1 MTSLV
6 RNGPG
11 VHGGL
16 YPAYSLAAFSANA
29 TPSLRKASR
38 KISACARTA
47 SSRMRPENR
56 RTATTRASKSRT
68 RTRSCVDAG
77 ADLAPSANDDGS
89 WSVPGGC
96 SIRDLSDQFN
106 LVLQETES
114 ATVGGYVVEHL
125 GRVPQAGEAFVIDN
139 TRVTITKANQR
150 RIREINLVLE
160 VTDGE

>member
-1 MTSLV
+1 M
-6 RNGPG
+6 GD
-11 VHGGL
+11 
-16 YPAYSLAAFSANA
+16 
-29 TPSLRKASR
+29 LRHH
-38 KISACARTA
+38 
-47 SSRMRPENR
+47 RP
-56 RTATTRASKSRT
+56 
-68 RTRSCVDAG
+68 

-96 SIRDLSDQFN
+96 SIRDLADQFN

>member
-1 MTSLV
+1 MVDEFGGTEGVLTIEDVAEELV
-6 RNGPG
+6 GD
-11 VHGGL
+11 
-16 YPAYSLAAFSANA
+16 
-29 TPSLRKASR
+29 LRHH
-38 KISACARTA
+38 
-47 SSRMRPENR
+47 RP
-56 RTATTRASKSRT
+56 
-68 RTRSCVDAG
+68 

-96 SIRDLSDQFN
+96 SIRDLADQFN

-150 RIREINLVLE
+150 RIRNQSRSGGHRWR
-160 VTDGE
+160 VTFP